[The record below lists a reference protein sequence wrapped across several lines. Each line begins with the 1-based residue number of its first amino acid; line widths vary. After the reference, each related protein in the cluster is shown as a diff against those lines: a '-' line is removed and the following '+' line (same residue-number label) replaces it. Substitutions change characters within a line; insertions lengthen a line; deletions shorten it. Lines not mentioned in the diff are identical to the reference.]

1 MDTKSTT
8 RLQQLLKRPEL
19 LVMSGGFSPLH
30 ARMSEVLGYEAFFMS
45 GSQVAAYVYGYPDVG
60 LLGFNEMVE
69 CVRRITNVT
78 DIPVFADADTGYGN
92 AVNVYYTV
100 QAYIRAGAAGLHI
113 EDQEAPKKSGTL
125 AGRRLISV
133 EEAVGK
139 YRAAVAAK
147 KELDRDFVVCARC
160 DSIGSEG
167 GGFEDSVKRAIA
179 YVKEAGVDA
188 VWMNTLTEREEIE
201 EACRRIPAPV
211 IAPYYGPRPSP
222 SFEEFQKLGTAAVLY
237 PSLTTANGLQSTWEV
252 LHEFKERGPVV
263 LDEWNKK
270 AQASQYGM
278 VPRTQDPILP
288 SKKIHQAR
296 RRVHSRKNCSATTT
310 KPSGMIGISNR
321 ALVIVGVTTARAPSR
336 LKQA

>member
-1 MDTKSTT
+1 METKLTT
-8 RLQQLLKRPEL
+8 RLQRLLKRPEL

-60 LLGFNEMVE
+60 LLGLHEMVE
-69 CVRRITNVT
+69 SVRRITNVT
-78 DIPVFADADTGYGN
+78 EIPVFADADTGYGN

-125 AGRRLISV
+125 AGRRLISI
-133 EEAVGK
+133 EEAIGK
-139 YRAAVAAK
+139 YQAAMAAK
-147 KELDRDFVVCARC
+147 KDLDADFVVCARC

-167 GGFEDSVKRAIA
+167 GNFEDAVKRGIA
-179 YVKEAGVDA
+179 YVRESGVDA
-188 VWMNTLTEREEIE
+188 VWMNTVTEREQIA

-222 SFEEFQKLGTAAVLY
+222 TFDEFQKLGAAAVLY
-237 PSLTTANGLQSTWEV
+237 PSLTTANGLQSTWEI
-252 LHEFKERGPVV
+252 LHEFKEHGPVV

-270 AQASQYGM
+270 AQASKYGM

-288 SKKIHQAR
+288 SEKI
-296 RRVHSRKNCSATTT
+296 RKLENDFIPQDLQRDYNKTF
-310 KPSGMIGISNR
+310 GHNR
-321 ALVIVGVTTARAPSR
+321 H
-336 LKQA
+336 

>member
-1 MDTKSTT
+1 MEKKASTKLGESL
-8 RLQQLLKRPEL
+8 RRPEL

-45 GSQVAAYVYGYPDVG
+45 GSQVAAFVYGYPDVG
-60 LLGFNEMVE
+60 LLGLQEMVE
-69 CVRRITNVT
+69 SVRRITNVT

-133 EEAVGK
+133 EEAIGK

-147 KELDRDFVVCARC
+147 KELHADFVVCARC
-160 DSIGSEG
+160 DSIGAEG
-167 GGFEDSVKRAIA
+167 GGFEDAVQRGIA

-188 VWMNTLTEREEIE
+188 VWMNTMTKREEIQ

-211 IAPYYGPRPSP
+211 IAPYYGPQPSP
-222 SFEEFQKLGTAAVLY
+222 TFEEFQKLGAAAVLY
-237 PSLTTANGLQSTWEV
+237 PSLTTANGMQASWEV
-252 LHEFKERGPVV
+252 LNEFKERGPIV
-263 LDEWNKK
+263 LEEWNQK
-270 AQASQYGM
+270 ALASKYGQ
-278 VPRTQDPILP
+278 VPRYRDPLLP
-288 SKKIHQAR
+288 SKKITELEENFIPKELQRDYQNTFGHLR
-296 RRVHSRKNCSATTT
+296 HWPTEK
-310 KPSGMIGISNR
+310 
-321 ALVIVGVTTARAPSR
+321 
-336 LKQA
+336 

>member
-1 MDTKSTT
+1 MQTRATA
-8 RLQQLLKRPEL
+8 RLQRLLKQPEL

-60 LLGFNEMVE
+60 LVGLNEMVE
-69 CVRRITNVT
+69 CVRRIANVT

-125 AGRRLISV
+125 AGRRLISI
-133 EEAVGK
+133 EEAIGK
-139 YRAAVAAK
+139 FKAAVAAK
-147 KELDRDFVVCARC
+147 KELDADFVVCARC

-167 GGFEDSVKRAIA
+167 GNFEDAVKRGIA
-179 YVKEAGVDA
+179 YVQEAGVDA
-188 VWMNTLTEREEIE
+188 VWMNTLTEREQIA

-222 SFEEFQKLGTAAVLY
+222 TFEEFQKLGAAAVLY

-252 LHEFKERGPVV
+252 LHEFKARGPVV

-270 AQASQYGM
+270 AQTSPYGM

-288 SKKIHQAR
+288 AQKIIKLEDDFIPKELQRDYDKTFGH
-296 RRVHSRKNCSATTT
+296 
-310 KPSGMIGISNR
+310 NR
-321 ALVIVGVTTARAPSR
+321 H
-336 LKQA
+336 

>member
-1 MDTKSTT
+1 MTKQTT
-8 RLQQLLKRPEL
+8 RFRELLKRPEL

-60 LLGFNEMVE
+60 LLGLNEMVE
-69 CVRRITNVT
+69 SVRRITNVT
-78 DIPVFADADTGYGN
+78 QFPIFADADTGYGN
-92 AVNVYYTV
+92 AVNVHYTV

-139 YRAAVAAK
+139 YKAAVEAK
-147 KELDRDFVVCARC
+147 KELDADFVVCARC

-167 GGFEDSVKRAIA
+167 GSFNNAIERSIR
-179 YVKEAGVDA
+179 YVNEAGVDA
-188 VWMNTLTEREEIE
+188 IWVNTLTKQEEIE
-201 EACRRIPAPV
+201 EACRRISAPV

-222 SFEEFQKLGTAAVLY
+222 TFEEFQKLGAAAVLY
-237 PSLTTANGLQSTWEV
+237 PSLTTANGLQATWEV

-270 AQASQYGM
+270 AQSSRWGM

-288 SKKIHQAR
+288 AEKI
-296 RRVHSRKNCSATTT
+296 RKLEDEFIPKELQRDYDKTF
-310 KPSGMIGISNR
+310 GHNR
-321 ALVIVGVTTARAPSR
+321 H
-336 LKQA
+336 

>member
-1 MDTKSTT
+1 METKATT
-8 RLQQLLKRPEL
+8 RLQRLLKRPEL

-60 LLGFNEMVE
+60 LLGLNEMVE
-69 CVRRITNVT
+69 SVRRITNVT

-125 AGRRLISV
+125 AGRRLISI

-139 YRAAVAAK
+139 YKAAVRAK
-147 KELDRDFVVCARC
+147 KELDTDFVVCARC
-160 DSIGSEG
+160 DSIGSESG
-167 GGFEDSVKRAIA
+167 NFEDAVRRGVA
-179 YVKEAGVDA
+179 YVQEAGVDA
-188 VWMNTLTEREEIE
+188 VWMNTLTEREQIA

-222 SFEEFQKLGTAAVLY
+222 NFDEFQKLGASAVLY
-237 PSLTTANGLQSTWEV
+237 PSLTTANGLQATWEV
-252 LHEFKERGPVV
+252 LHEFKARGPVV
-263 LDEWNKK
+263 LEEWNKR
-270 AQASQYGM
+270 AMGSQYGT

-288 SKKIHQAR
+288 AKKIMQLEEEFIPKALQR
-296 RRVHSRKNCSATTT
+296 DYDKTFGHSRH
-310 KPSGMIGISNR
+310 
-321 ALVIVGVTTARAPSR
+321 
-336 LKQA
+336 

>member
-1 MDTKSTT
+1 MKTKSTT
-8 RLQQLLKRPEL
+8 RLRGLLNRPEL

-30 ARMSEVLGYEAFFMS
+30 ARMSEITGYDAFFMS

-60 LLGFNEMVE
+60 LLGLNEMVE
-69 CVRRITNVT
+69 SVRRITNVT

-139 YRAAVAAK
+139 FRAAVAAK
-147 KELDRDFVVCARC
+147 NELDADFVVCARC
-160 DSIGSEG
+160 DSVGSDG
-167 GGFEDSVKRAIA
+167 GNFEAAVRRGIA
-179 YVKEAGVDA
+179 YAKDGGVDA
-188 VWMNTLTEREEIE
+188 VWMNTMTKREEIA
-201 EACRRIPAPV
+201 EACRRIPVPV
-211 IAPYYGPRPSP
+211 IAPYYGPKPSP
-222 SFEEFQKLGTAAVLY
+222 TFEEFQNLGVSAVLY

-252 LHEFKERGPVV
+252 LHEVKERGPVV

-270 AQASQYGM
+270 AQTSKYGM

-288 SKKIHQAR
+288 AKKIIQLEEDFIPKELQRDYDKTFGH
-296 RRVHSRKNCSATTT
+296 
-310 KPSGMIGISNR
+310 NR
-321 ALVIVGVTTARAPSR
+321 H
-336 LKQA
+336 

>member
-1 MDTKSTT
+1 MIETKPTI
-8 RLQQLLKRPEL
+8 RLQQLLRRPEL

-60 LLGFNEMVE
+60 LLGLNEMVE

-113 EDQEAPKKSGTL
+113 EDQEAPKKSGTE

-139 YRAAVAAK
+139 YRAAVYAK
-147 KELDRDFVVCARC
+147 RQLDSDFVVCARC

-167 GGFEDSVKRAIA
+167 GSFENAVQRGIA

-188 VWMNTLTEREEIE
+188 VWMNTMTERGQIE

-222 SFEEFQKLGTAAVLY
+222 SFEEFQSLGAAAVLY

-252 LHEFKERGPVV
+252 LHELKERGPVV
-263 LDEWNKK
+263 LDEWNRK
-270 AQASQYGM
+270 ATASKYGM
-278 VPRTQDPILP
+278 VPRTRDPILP
-288 SKKIHQAR
+288 ANKIIKLEDEFIPKELR
-296 RRVHSRKNCSATTT
+296 RDYDKTFGH
-310 KPSGMIGISNR
+310 NR
-321 ALVIVGVTTARAPSR
+321 H
-336 LKQA
+336 

>member
-1 MDTKSTT
+1 MKTKSTT
-8 RLQQLLKRPEL
+8 RLKELLAQPEL

-30 ARMSEVLGYEAFFMS
+30 ARMSEITGYQAFFMS

-60 LLGFNEMVE
+60 LLGLNEMVE
-69 CVRRITNVT
+69 SVRRITNVT

-147 KELDRDFVVCARC
+147 QELDADFVVCARC
-160 DSIGSEG
+160 DSVGSDG
-167 GGFEDSVKRAIA
+167 GNFEDAVCRGVA
-179 YVKEAGVDA
+179 YAKDAGVDA
-188 VWMNTLTEREEIE
+188 VWMNTMTEREQIA
-201 EACRRIPAPV
+201 EACRRIPVPV
-211 IAPYYGPRPSP
+211 IAPYYGPKPSP
-222 SFEEFQKLGTAAVLY
+222 TFDEFHKLGVSAVLY

-252 LHEFKERGPVV
+252 LQEVKERGPVV

-270 AQASQYGM
+270 AQASKYGM

-288 SKKIHQAR
+288 AKKIIQLEDDFIPKELQRDYDKTFGH
-296 RRVHSRKNCSATTT
+296 
-310 KPSGMIGISNR
+310 NR
-321 ALVIVGVTTARAPSR
+321 H
-336 LKQA
+336 

>member
-1 MDTKSTT
+1 MAIRPTT
-8 RLQQLLKRPEL
+8 RLQQSLKRPEL

-60 LLGFNEMVE
+60 LLGLNEMVE

-78 DIPVFADADTGYGN
+78 EIPVFADADTGYGN

-133 EEAVGK
+133 EEAIGK
-139 YRAAVAAK
+139 FRAAVAAK
-147 KELDRDFVVCARC
+147 KELDADFVVCARC

-167 GGFEDSVKRAIA
+167 GGFDDAVKRGIA
-179 YVKEAGVDA
+179 YVKDAGVDC
-188 VWMNTLTEREEIE
+188 VWMNTMTERGQIE

-211 IAPYYGPRPSP
+211 IAPFYGPRPSP
-222 SFEEFQKLGTAAVLY
+222 AFEEFQKLGAAAVLY

-270 AQASQYGM
+270 AQASKYGL

-288 SKKIHQAR
+288 SKKIIQLEDDFIPQELQRDYDKTFGH
-296 RRVHSRKNCSATTT
+296 
-310 KPSGMIGISNR
+310 NR
-321 ALVIVGVTTARAPSR
+321 H
-336 LKQA
+336 

>member
-1 MDTKSTT
+1 MGTKPTT

-60 LLGFNEMVE
+60 LLGLNEMVE

-139 YRAAVAAK
+139 YRAAVEAK
-147 KELDRDFVVCARC
+147 KQLDADFVICARC

-167 GGFEDSVKRAIA
+167 GSFDDSVRRGVA
-179 YVKEAGVDA
+179 YVIEAGVDA
-188 VWMNTLTEREEIE
+188 VWMNTLTEREQIA

-222 SFEEFQKLGTAAVLY
+222 TFEEFQKLGAAAVLY
-237 PSLTTANGLQSTWEV
+237 PSLTTANGLQSTWDV

-263 LDEWNKK
+263 LDEWNQK
-270 AQASQYGM
+270 ASGSKYGM

-288 SKKIHQAR
+288 SKKIIKLEDDFIPKELQRDYDKTFGH
-296 RRVHSRKNCSATTT
+296 
-310 KPSGMIGISNR
+310 NR
-321 ALVIVGVTTARAPSR
+321 H
-336 LKQA
+336 